1 MTNDYSFALYH
12 SGVKSQK
19 WYNRR
24 YQNPDGTW
32 TEEGKARRRE
42 ARAARALK
50 AAYYEAK
57 ADKYTTKANK
67 LYVKYTNKAIKY
79 LNKYEDTKV
88 STIEAEFG
96 REAYK
101 TIKLITKGAIVGDI
115 LLGPI
120 GAIAIG
126 SITAVVS
133 GTVNGVIPAYYDMKN
148 G

>member
-1 MTNDYSFALYH
+1 MTNNYSFALYH

-57 ADKYTTKANK
+57 ADKYVTKANK
-67 LYVKYTNKAIKY
+67 LYVKYANKANEC
-79 LNKYEDTKV
+79 LNKYENTKV
-88 STIEAEFG
+88 STVEADFG
-96 REAYK
+96 RKAYK
-101 TIKLITKGAIVGDI
+101 TIRQTTKGAIVGDI

-133 GTVNGVIPAYYDMKN
+133 TTINGVIPAYYGMKN